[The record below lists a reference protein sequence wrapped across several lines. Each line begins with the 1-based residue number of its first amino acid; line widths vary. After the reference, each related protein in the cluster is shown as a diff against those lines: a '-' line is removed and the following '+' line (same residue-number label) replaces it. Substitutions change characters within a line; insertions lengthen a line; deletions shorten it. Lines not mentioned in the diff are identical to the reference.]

1 MAHMTHMLS
10 ALLKARDEG
19 NRLVAGPDTPYAG
32 RAVVYSPRRDTV
44 SPAVPDFY
52 PWQVQGSLDRLSCT
66 QVEAVRP

>member
-1 MAHMTHMLS
+1 MTHTRS

-19 NRLVAGPDTPYAG
+19 HRLVAGPDTPYAG
-32 RAVVYSPRRDTV
+32 QPVVYSPRRDTV

-52 PWQVQGSLDRLSCT
+52 PWQVQGLQDRLSCA